1 MLQTNSVD
9 GSNRIPVSIIT
20 GFLGSGKTTLLN
32 HLVKQPGM
40 ESTALII
47 NEFGEVGLDNLLVE
61 TSIENTLLLENGCIC
76 CSIRGDLI
84 DTIGDLF
91 AKARNGQI
99 PDFDKILIE
108 TTGVADPAPIVN
120 TIQGEVAVSNRCRL
134 DGVVTL
140 VDGVQGEAQA
150 NSHAEAMMQ
159 MAQADLALISKTDL
173 APAEKVTK
181 LRRFIQAVNPSIT
194 IEPMSH
200 GRIAPEK
207 LFGLNRLQ
215 TEPAIDHQH
224 HGNDHDADHNHTH
237 EHASEHG
244 HGHGQEH
251 QHDHGG
257 IATWSYTDDTPI
269 DKDRLLAWLR
279 TLYSLRA
286 PSMLRM
292 KGFVR
297 TLDQDKPLLIQAV
310 GPVLS
315 PIEQLQAW
323 PDGQPLTRLV
333 FIFRDMSVEQMRGS
347 FLRHVSSSIV

>member
-1 MLQTNSVD
+1 MVMLQSNSVED
-9 GSNRIPVSIIT
+9 ANRIPVSIIT

-40 ESTALII
+40 EATALII

-99 PDFDKILIE
+99 PAFDKILIE

-120 TIQGEVAVSNRCRL
+120 TIQGEAAVANRCRL

-140 VDGVQGEAQA
+140 VDGLQGEIQA
-150 NSHAEAMMQ
+150 NNNPEAMMQ

-173 APAEKVTK
+173 AAPIKVEK
-181 LRRFIQAVNPSIT
+181 LRHFIRAVNPSIN
-194 IEPMSH
+194 IESMAH
-200 GRIAPEK
+200 GQIAPEK
-207 LFGLNRLQ
+207 LFGLDRLQ
-215 TEPAIDHQH
+215 SDRNEDHH
-224 HGNDHDADHNHTH
+224 HHDHDHESGHDHAH
-237 EHASEHG
+237 ENASE
-244 HGHGQEH
+244 QEH

-257 IATWSYTDDTPI
+257 IATWSFADSTPV
-269 DKDRLLAWLR
+269 DEERLLAWLR
-279 TLYSLRA
+279 MLYSLRA

-292 KGFVR
+292 KGLVR
-297 TLDQDKPLLIQAV
+297 TPSHDGPLLIQAV

-315 PIEQLQAW
+315 PLQRLQSW
-323 PDGQPLTRLV
+323 PDSQVTTRLV
-333 FIFRDMSVEQMRGS
+333 FIFRDMSVEQVRSS
-347 FLRHVSSSIV
+347 FLRHVILSEA